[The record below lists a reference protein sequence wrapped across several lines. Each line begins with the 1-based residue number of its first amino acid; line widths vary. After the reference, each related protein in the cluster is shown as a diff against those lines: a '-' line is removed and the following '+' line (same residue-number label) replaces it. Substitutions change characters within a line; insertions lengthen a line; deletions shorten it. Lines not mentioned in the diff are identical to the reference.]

1 MVDASNVT
9 LMPAD
14 FLDTPHRRSE
24 KETLATSLADDEWK
38 VVNLAFARLTY
49 AHPTLTVEVPQWS
62 SMDERNVAELTEFL
76 QGAIERAKA
85 AEKILENA
93 QPLKNWMARSLCLLV
108 A

>member
-1 MVDASNVT
+1 
-9 LMPAD
+9 MPAD
-14 FLDTPHRRSE
+14 FLDTPHWRSE

-49 AHPTLTVEVPQWS
+49 AHLTLTVEVPQWS

-93 QPLKNWMARSLCLLV
+93 QPLKN
-108 A
+108 